1 MKKEWL
7 HTMRQQKRLILG
19 FWSTINHYFIVF
31 FFLFI
36 SGLLLYSVFQI
47 YVTENYEGVRPAEE
61 LTIGTFPFLIA
72 AIIFYF
78 IQRRRLR
85 FKEVSINYTD
95 HDFQEAIERTMK
107 EYEWQI
113 TNNSKSF
120 FRAYRYWNWTGS
132 WGEMITIIRLKVKL
146 LLNSICNPNI
156 ASSVASFGW
165 NKRNIGTFLKNLNDI
180 INQIPVVKIN
190 VEKKQESEWT
200 LKRTIVRLFIYP
212 FCLFLIGLGFYMFLH
227 PLSFRNA
234 MAGVGAIIF
243 GAFFLYLDIR
253 IILTKNHES
262 ITSNEQKKHK

>member
-61 LTIGTFPFLIA
+61 LTIGNFPFLIA

-120 FRAYRYWNWTGS
+120 FVR
-132 WGEMITIIRLKVKL
+132 ID
-146 LLNSICNPNI
+146 
-156 ASSVASFGW
+156 
-165 NKRNIGTFLKNLNDI
+165 IGT
-180 INQIPVVKIN
+180 
-190 VEKKQESEWT
+190 
-200 LKRTIVRLFIYP
+200 
-212 FCLFLIGLGFYMFLH
+212 GLE
-227 PLSFRNA
+227 
-234 MAGVGAIIF
+234 VGA
-243 GAFFLYLDIR
+243 
-253 IILTKNHES
+253 K
-262 ITSNEQKKHK
+262 